1 MLKKKPKTCTHVVAA
16 VPDISLNEISEVDPK
31 AVSSGYKT
39 FMVFGDLEFELE
51 RLSSMSTLF
60 ESGKLQIYLT
70 I

>member
-16 VPDISLNEISEVDPK
+16 VPDVSLNEISEVDPK
-31 AVSSGYKT
+31 AFSSGYKT
-39 FMVFGDLEFELE
+39 FMVFGDLELE
-51 RLSSMSTLF
+51 RLSLMSTLF